1 MSTDSKSDDGISDA
15 EPSPEDDVLMSDGEF
30 AIDEDCRSSDDGG
43 DEMDE
48 EDAADTPSAA
58 SSAAK
63 APRAEMS
70 QSDGKR
76 KSSSHKDCKYPIEA
90 AERRIRRIGL
100 KLKRELDLRADIK
113 PEVLNW
119 LILDMQKEER
129 VSLRKLGA
137 MEQEHYLAK
146 RDCVDFLETNC
157 YNAFNSVDLRAN
169 EALSSRLMNTI
180 RERLACGPD
189 GKRLVIC
196 RPPAYGKGRGNLT
209 QKSNR

>member
-1 MSTDSKSDDGISDA
+1 MSTDSTPDDEISDA
-15 EPSPEDDVLMSDGEF
+15 EPSPEDDVLMSDGES

-48 EDAADTPSAA
+48 EDGADTPSVA

-63 APRAEMS
+63 AARAEKS

-76 KSSSHKDCKYPIEA
+76 KPSSHKDCKNPGEA
-90 AERRIRRIGL
+90 AERRIQWIGL

-129 VSLRKLGA
+129 ASLRKLGA
-137 MEQEHYLAK
+137 MEQEHYVAK
-146 RDCVDFLETNC
+146 RD
-157 YNAFNSVDLRAN
+157 
-169 EALSSRLMNTI
+169 
-180 RERLACGPD
+180 
-189 GKRLVIC
+189 
-196 RPPAYGKGRGNLT
+196 
-209 QKSNR
+209 

>member
-1 MSTDSKSDDGISDA
+1 MSTDSTPDDEISDA
-15 EPSPEDDVLMSDGEF
+15 EPSPEDDVLMSDGES

-48 EDAADTPSAA
+48 EDGADTPSAA

-63 APRAEMS
+63 AARAEK
-70 QSDGKR
+70 SDGKR
-76 KSSSHKDCKYPIEA
+76 KSSSHKDCKNPGEA

-129 VSLRKLGA
+129 ASLRKLGA

-169 EALSSRLMNTI
+169 EALSIRLINTI

-189 GKRLVIC
+189 GKRLIIC

-209 QKSNR
+209 RKSNR